1 MIRVSLRISKA
12 VKAARLLLCLAAAGA
27 CLAQD
32 TGPAALVITY
42 RCAPGQRVALRQYM
56 LGSGLR
62 QFRRWKEA
70 GIVADY
76 RVLFSRYV
84 DTDGWDIMS
93 LLTFSTYS
101 GLEKWRAVES
111 ATPAGLSTDALA
123 LTFAVNSFPA
133 LLMRRNASDAAPVQP
148 VYLVIPYTIS
158 VPTAECSQY
167 VDEYV
172 RPQLDALLETG
183 GLANYGLY
191 LQRYGGARPW
201 DSLLVL
207 EYTDEEALGDREKM
221 MAKVRE
227 RLSGNPVWQARSDRE
242 PSIHVEK
249 QAAVADEL
257 VIGR

>member
-1 MIRVSLRISKA
+1 M
-12 VKAARLLLCLAAAGA
+12 
-27 CLAQD
+27 
-32 TGPAALVITY
+32 
-42 RCAPGQRVALRQYM
+42 
-56 LGSGLR
+56 
-62 QFRRWKEA
+62 
-70 GIVADY
+70 
-76 RVLFSRYV
+76 
-84 DTDGWDIMS
+84 MS
-93 LLTFSTYS
+93 LLTFSTYAD
-101 GLEKWRAVES
+101 LEKWKAVES

-133 LLMRRNASDAAPVQP
+133 LLTRRNASEAATVQP

-158 VPTAECSQY
+158 VPTAEYSQY

-172 RPQLDALLETG
+172 RPQLDALLEAG
-183 GLANYGLY
+183 GLANYELY

-207 EYTDEEALGDREKM
+207 EYPSEEALGEREKM

-227 RLSGNPVWQARSDRE
+227 RLSGNAVWQARSENKQR
-242 PSIHVEK
+242 IRVEK